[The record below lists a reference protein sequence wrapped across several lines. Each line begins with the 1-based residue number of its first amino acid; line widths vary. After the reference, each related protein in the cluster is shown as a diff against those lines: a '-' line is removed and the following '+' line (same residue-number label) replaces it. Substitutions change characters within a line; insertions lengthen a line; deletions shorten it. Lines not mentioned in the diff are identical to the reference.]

1 MFPTFLIWLLV
12 VLAIRLLS
20 YLEFIPFVYQNIS
33 VFTAILLMYPPVIWA
48 MRKKVPLDYC
58 QISFPISLRALKVF
72 SFIAIMIFPLTFLGN
87 HFYQKF
93 AFGFS
98 YISGTPASWKEYI
111 LSQFLLTA
119 LPEEF
124 FFRGF
129 LQERLASIFPT
140 TRKIWGAPFGKAAL
154 ITSLLFALSHSLI
167 TFQWWHIFIF
177 FPGLIFG
184 WLKEKTGTIWASIF
198 FHTSCNLFA
207 YWVALHYAPR

>member
-1 MFPTFLIWLLV
+1 MIKIISIWLCV
-12 VLAIRLLS
+12 IIAIRLLS
-20 YLEFIPFVYQNIS
+20 YLEFIPFIYQNIS

-58 QISFPISLRALKVF
+58 QVSLAILGRAGRYFFLV
-72 SFIAIMIFPLTFLGN
+72 AIVVFPLTFLGN
-87 HFYQKF
+87 HFYQKI
-93 AFGFS
+93 AFGFP
-98 YISGTPASWKEYI
+98 YVSGTPALWKEYI

-129 LQERLASIFPT
+129 LQERFIKIFPPT
-140 TRKIWGAPFGKAAL
+140 QKIWGVPFGKAAL

-177 FPGLIFG
+177 FPGLVFG
-184 WLKEKTGTIWASIF
+184 WLKEKTGTVWAGVL
-198 FHTSCNLFA
+198 FHTTCNLFA
-207 YWVALHYAPR
+207 YWVAIHYTSV